1 MPFPNEHSARLKSPT
16 FAKPI
21 RVRRTSGSGDA
32 TVDGAKIPTTIDV
45 VWYIIKSD
53 GKEVPVAQSLRFPIK
68 KWTVAEAKAWLKKNE
83 VKFMSFEPA
92 AEKKEDVD
100 AETPETEEETVPE
113 PILENNNLELIE
125 DIFYAPM
132 ILEES
137 EDVKYMRGIFAE
149 PDKKNRNE
157 RIYPRKILNSVI
169 RYMKRKVVAGCDGHP
184 SMFTGGKPSDICLKF
199 VDAWMEG
206 DKALVR
212 AKILETTAGRDLQII
227 AREKI
232 PIGLSMRGYGA
243 QEFNKKR
250 NAFVI
255 SENYRLE
262 GIDAVLT
269 PAFEKALAVRE
280 ELEAQ
285 KDQEEVDNM
294 DPKIQEEITK
304 LTESIATLNAT
315 IEELKTAKDAENKEN
330 KEILAEVK
338 ADRDAK
344 KLELEAKTKVEEI
357 LKNEENF
364 KEFPQFKS
372 VAEQQLKD
380 CKTPA
385 EVEVVWPKVQA
396 ILLDMVGKLPEPE
409 PKGVIIQENGIFGT
423 TPPSSPEAVYNKLLD
438 QFKDTGYW
446 KGRSKLN
453 NPRWCAAQMLENFLK
468 MHIGGSVDGGAE
480 VERAELFKRGR
491 RNPLWHLTQ
500 EAIGDAETYTGDVAQ
515 TVAALIPM
523 YVFTMAD
530 LMNIVNQAVAVFPL
544 TKPEGK
550 AFFRKAYYGDGAGAW
565 TEVNATNFDRAKGDK
580 AEGAAPQLMKLK
592 WESETVSLATAKKL
606 MAEWT
611 IEAQQDLLAYYGANI
626 DSVHVAELRTEIMR
640 ELSHDILY
648 ELLAGTSYTK
658 SDNKIQVTGSP
669 STYPVEQP
677 TGWTKGD
684 WLRYGLTQTVK
695 KADALIK
702 KSVYGYAGADV
713 IIVDAA
719 YDYLFTE
726 PQFVSEGAIL
736 TDFGFSRIG
745 TYRSH
750 YKVFTTTQ
758 SDYDKKI
765 VLCRR
770 GSSFV
775 DAAMTFLPYI
785 LFWIGGLIEQNTG
798 EFSRTVMSRVAYK
811 KAYGDKVSIIDI
823 EDAS

>member
-1 MPFPNEHSARLKSPT
+1 MPLPNFHSARVKDPKDFQPDS
-16 FAKPI
+16 F
-21 RVRRTSGSGDA
+21 RVI
-32 TVDGAKIPTTIDV
+32 KIKGTKGIQSVIGRPKGKTTTTT
-45 VWYIIKSD
+45 
-53 GKEVPVAQSLRFPIK
+53 QSYRFPK
-68 KWTVAEAKAWLKKNE
+68 ANYTPAEAKAWLKRNNIKWIL
-83 VKFMSFEPA
+83 FEPA
-92 AEKKEDVD
+92 KGTESVGDYPIGEVD
-100 AETPETEEETVPE
+100 NPEEMNMDDLDKGTAPKPLEENTDEQ
-113 PILENNNLELIE
+113 LIE
-125 DIFYAPM
+125 DVFFAPCT
-132 ILEES
+132 LEES
-137 EDVKYMRGIFAE
+137 EDVKYLRGVFAE
-149 PDKKNRNE
+149 ADKKNRNE
-157 RIYPRKILNSVI
+157 RIYPRKVLNATIRIL
-169 RYMKRKVVAGCDGHP
+169 KRKTIAGCDGHP
-184 SMFTGGKPSDICLKF
+184 SMFTGGKPSDIALKF

-206 DKALVR
+206 DKAMIR
-212 AKILETTAGRDLQII
+212 AKILETTAGQDIQII
-227 AREKI
+227 AKEKI

-280 ELEAQ
+280 ELEAK

-304 LTESIATLNAT
+304 LTESIATLN
-315 IEELKTAKDAENKEN
+315 KTVGDLSKAKDDESKEN
-330 KEILAEVK
+330 KEILAKVK
-338 ADRDAK
+338 ADLDAK
-344 KLELEAKTKVEEI
+344 ELELEAKTKVAEI
-357 LKNEENF
+357 LENDENF
-364 KEFPQFKS
+364 KDFAQFKP

-380 CKTPA
+380 CKTPT
-385 EVEVVWPKVQA
+385 EVAVVWPKVKA
-396 ILLDMVGKLPEPE
+396 VLLDMVGKLPEPE
-409 PKGVIIQENGIFGT
+409 PTSVIIKENGIFGA
-423 TPPSSPEAVYNKLLD
+423 TPPTSPEAAYNKLLD
-438 QFKDTGYW
+438 QFDDTGYW

-468 MHIGGSVDGGAE
+468 MHMGGSVDGGAE
-480 VERAELFKRGR
+480 IERAELFKRGR

-515 TVAALIPM
+515 TVAALIPI
-523 YVFTMAD
+523 YVFTMVD

-550 AFFRKAYYGDGAGAW
+550 AFFRKAYYGDGAGTW
-565 TEVNATNFDRAKGDK
+565 TEVNATNFARNKADK

-611 IEAQQDLLAYYGANI
+611 VEAQQDLLAYYGANI
-626 DSVHVAELRTEIMR
+626 DSVHVAELRNEIMR

-658 SDNKIQVTGSP
+658 SDNSVQVTGSP
-669 STYPVEQP
+669 STYPVEEP

-770 GSSFV
+770 GGSFV
-775 DAAMTFLPYI
+775 EAAMTFLPYI
-785 LFWIGGLIEQNTG
+785 LFWIGGLIEQNTA

-811 KAYGDKVSIIDI
+811 KAYGQKVSIINID
-823 EDAS
+823 DAS